1 MVVRTIRARHSR
13 KTGRVA
19 ITFEVDRETLANM
32 RRSAQAGAHPDT
44 LDYIAAVI
52 NTAFLEDAPPPG
64 AVQGGEGKAPR
75 VRTYGMCGIGV
86 NPRKP
91 RELRLLPE

>member
-1 MVVRTIRARHSR
+1 MVVRTIRARHNR

-32 RRSAQAGAHPDT
+32 RHSAQAGAHPDT

-52 NTAFLEDAPPPG
+52 NTAFLDDAPPPG
-64 AVQGGEGKAPR
+64 AGQGGEADPDWAG
-75 VRTYGMCGIGV
+75 RTGR
-86 NPRKP
+86 NPR
-91 RELRLLPE
+91 RAHDPEQDLDDGVPF

>member
-52 NTAFLEDAPPPG
+52 NTAFLEGIFSISLRRMRAPGLASERGIVG
-64 AVQGGEGKAPR
+64 ALTARPSGSRWSSKTV
-75 VRTYGMCGIGV
+75 
-86 NPRKP
+86 
-91 RELRLLPE
+91 